1 MMMSNALCE
10 GLASMQRYH
19 QRKAQI
25 MTHVSRQ
32 MHKYFGSTVR
42 ITTLVNEHGTELVV
56 AVLNPLAGNY
66 IEQGRFNTNSDMA
79 YTEANTLASQ
89 LSTTK
94 GTQ

>member
-1 MMMSNALCE
+1 
-10 GLASMQRYH
+10 
-19 QRKAQI
+19 
-25 MTHVSRQ
+25 

-56 AVLNPLAGNY
+56 SVLNPLAGNY

-79 YTEANTLASQ
+79 YTAANALASQ
-89 LSTTK
+89 LSTMK

>member
-1 MMMSNALCE
+1 
-10 GLASMQRYH
+10 
-19 QRKAQI
+19 
-25 MTHVSRQ
+25 MTHISRQ
-32 MHKYFGSTVR
+32 MHKYFGATVR
-42 ITTLVNEHGTELVV
+42 ITTLINEHGTTELVV
-56 AVLNPLAGNY
+56 SVLNPLAGNY